1 MAGPKTC
8 PEIHLGH
15 HQHVAPR
22 AFQRNHEEYDL
33 ASYKTS

>member
-1 MAGPKTC
+1 MVGTKTC

-22 AFQRNHEEYDL
+22 AFRNHEEYDL

>member
-8 PEIHLGH
+8 PEIRLGH

-22 AFQRNHEEYDL
+22 AFLRNHEEYDL
-33 ASYKTS
+33 ATYKTS